1 MLGTNKLAVAGET
14 VTIEKEVMDRF
25 LLEVDSWMEWTIFPV
40 KVFSFYFCCFI
51 CV

>member
-25 LLEVDSWMEWTIFPV
+25 LLGSGFLDGVDYLS
-40 KVFSFYFCCFI
+40 SRSL
-51 CV
+51 

>member
-25 LLEVDSWMEWTIFPV
+25 LLEVDSWMDYL
-40 KVFSFYFCCFI
+40 SSQSL
-51 CV
+51 